1 MKLTEDQYVALA
13 TGKKPKKKN
22 RLKNRAKETYYDGM
36 RFASK
41 KECDRYKEL
50 ELGVK
55 GGIIKR
61 LERQVPFDLIGADGE
76 VMRHDSGRPLR
87 YVADFVYFEKRRD
100 VWVEVIEDAKGYR
113 TEQYRLKAAIMRGMG
128 KPIRET

>member
-1 MKLTEDQYVALA
+1 MKL
-13 TGKKPKKKN
+13 N
-22 RLKNRAKETYYDGM
+22 RLKNRAKETYYNGI

-41 KECDRYKEL
+41 KEAERYMEL

-55 GGIIKR
+55 GGIISA
-61 LERQVPFDLIGADGE
+61 LHRQIAFDLIGADGE
-76 VMRHDSGRPLR
+76 VMRHDSGRPWR
-87 YVADFVYFEKRRD
+87 YIADFVYFEKRRTNDGRD